1 MNKNVSD
8 QEESIYPQGGDQRI
22 IAQAQV
28 TQTITHSIRTKIGQA
43 STTQIR
49 RHTRVSSWGFT
60 GANISIELQTPNF
73 TGVDRAG
80 VISAW
85 SLGTPD
91 AYLCAIAKLQESG
104 VLSFD
109 NIDILPTDND
119 GAHGIV
125 NAHTLIENLNAGTM
139 QNDVDD
145 QSKESAPCHDTHRS
159 AQAITEDALQGHS
172 SEQCVGNACSNQR
185 SAGSKKFTII
195 HRSILSRKAEVSH
208 V

>member
-1 MNKNVSD
+1 
-8 QEESIYPQGGDQRI
+8 
-22 IAQAQV
+22 
-28 TQTITHSIRTKIGQA
+28 
-43 STTQIR
+43 
-49 RHTRVSSWGFT
+49 
-60 GANISIELQTPNF
+60 
-73 TGVDRAG
+73 
-80 VISAW
+80 
-85 SLGTPD
+85 LGTPD

-119 GAHGIV
+119 GGHGIV

-145 QSKESAPCHDTHRS
+145 QSKECAPCHDTQCS

-172 SEQCVGNACSNQR
+172 SEQRVGNVCTHQR
-185 SAGSKKFTII
+185 AAGSKKFTIT
-195 HRSILSRKAEVSH
+195 HRSILSRKAEVLD

>member
-1 MNKNVSD
+1 MNKYVSD
-8 QEESIYPQGGDQRI
+8 QEESIYPKCGDQRI

-28 TQTITHSIRTKIGQA
+28 TQTITHSIRTEIGQA

-109 NIDILPTDND
+109 NIDILPTNND

-159 AQAITEDALQGHS
+159 TQAITKDALQGHS
-172 SEQCVGNACSNQR
+172 SEQCVGNACSHQR
-185 SAGSKKFTII
+185 TAGSKKFTVI